1 MRHTSFDDHTPTSER
16 YAPAARS
23 PAARNTFQVQTNAPP
38 NPSTMFRFSAYVV
51 DANTVLLVGMDST
64 RVIVGTLTRQP

>member
-1 MRHTSFDDHTPTSER
+1 
-16 YAPAARS
+16 
-23 PAARNTFQVQTNAPP
+23 VQTNAPP

-64 RVIVGTLTRQP
+64 RVIVGTLTHQPEAFPMK